1 MVSIFEQNKRLKSA
15 ILEVIEQ
22 QIRDQDPPE
31 TGSTLARLLS
41 QGFSKEK
48 SLELIG
54 YVVGLEVLGVMESGR
69 KFDRDDFANRLH
81 ALPTLP
87 WDMENG

>member
-1 MVSIFEQNKRLKSA
+1 MIPAFEQNKKLKSA

-31 TGSTLARLLS
+31 TASTLARLLN

-54 YVVGLEVLGVMESGR
+54 YVVGLEVLGVMQSGR
-69 KFDRDDFANRLH
+69 KFDRDGFVKRLH